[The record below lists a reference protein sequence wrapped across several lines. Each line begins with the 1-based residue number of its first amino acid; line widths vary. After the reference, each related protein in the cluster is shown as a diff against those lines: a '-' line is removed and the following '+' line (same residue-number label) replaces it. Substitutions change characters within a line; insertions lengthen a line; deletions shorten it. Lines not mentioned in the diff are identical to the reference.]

1 MNHNYTH
8 EDIIIDEE
16 FKSLLPAL
24 EEQTLIG
31 LEDSILEFGCLEPL
45 ILWNRILLDGHNRLG
60 ILKKHNLPFNIMEL
74 EFDSRDEA
82 IAWMIDFQVFRR
94 NLNPMQMS
102 FYRGM
107 RYHTDKRIIK
117 NPTGKNQH
125 EEAKPQNE
133 VKPKNEQ
140 FQESTARRLA
150 EHYNVSHSTISRD
163 AQVANAIIA
172 IGEKSPEIR
181 QDILSGKTRISR
193 IQLQELAAG
202 TKEDVAAVIA
212 QIEDGTFESRRTGTA
227 ASASDSKTE
236 PENIKPWEKEFG
248 KMTDEFRQILRTHAK
263 TDDTKSV
270 KTALRQYI
278 VMLEDLYKNI

>member
-1 MNHNYTH
+1 MNHNYSYD
-8 EDIIIDEE
+8 DIIIDEE

-45 ILWNRILLDGHNRLG
+45 ILWNMILLDGHNRLG

-102 FYRGM
+102 FYRGV
-107 RYHTDKRIIK
+107 RYHTDKRVQSSNQYTAK
-117 NPTGKNQH
+117 SAGAQNEPRQKADELTGK
-125 EEAKPQNE
+125 
-133 VKPKNEQ
+133 
-140 FQESTARRLA
+140 TATRLA
-150 EHYNVSHSTISRD
+150 EHYNVSSATIKRD

-193 IQLQELAAG
+193 IQLQELASG
-202 TKEDVAAVIA
+202 TKEDVAAIIA
-212 QIEDGTFESRRTGTA
+212 QIEEGTFESRRLG
-227 ASASDSKTE
+227 ASANSGVDATD
-236 PENIKPWEKEFG
+236 PQTQQPWEKEFG

-263 TDDTKSV
+263 TSDTKSV

-278 VMLEDLYKNI
+278 KMLEDLYKNI